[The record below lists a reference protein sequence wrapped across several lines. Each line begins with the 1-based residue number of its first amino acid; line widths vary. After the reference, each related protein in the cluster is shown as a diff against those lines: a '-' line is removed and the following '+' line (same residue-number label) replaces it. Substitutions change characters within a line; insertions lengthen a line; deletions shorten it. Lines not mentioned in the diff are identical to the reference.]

1 MRLTWGLISVL
12 ILVGLS
18 LAASSQ
24 EEFQEDYLGITD
36 LGIVDVHHSQ
46 EYMRIIS
53 GYDYYDYSEPFS
65 IWGPAAG
72 SWSLTLQDSTTRYAD
87 LVLYQ
92 VDGEVFG
99 QGTMIHNGRAQ
110 TVAAGGSMMGNLLD
124 IRLITLDG
132 GNMYRL
138 RLDMST
144 RPARGSYSAYS
155 PAGARWAG
163 TVTGERCLPTPGMD
177 MDRAAPKAAGYIW

>member
-36 LGIVDVHHSQ
+36 LGIVDVHHSR

-92 VDGEVFG
+92 VDKEVFG
-99 QGTMIHNGRAQ
+99 QGTMIYNGRAQ

-124 IRLITLDG
+124 VRLITLDG
-132 GNMYRL
+132 VNMYRL
-138 RLDMST
+138 RLDIST

-163 TVTGERCLPTPGMD
+163 TVSGERRLPTPGMD